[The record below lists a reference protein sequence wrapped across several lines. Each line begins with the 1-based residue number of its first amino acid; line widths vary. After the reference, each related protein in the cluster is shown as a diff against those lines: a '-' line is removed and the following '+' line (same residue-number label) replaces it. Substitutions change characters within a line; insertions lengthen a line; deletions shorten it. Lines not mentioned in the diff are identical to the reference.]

1 MKCVIQINFV
11 FAFGKYINTQFK
23 NPVIFMAVFPL
34 GIQTQ
39 VMERSR
45 HGFVSVCVCVYI
57 VHGH

>member
-1 MKCVIQINFV
+1 MKCAIQINFV
-11 FAFGKYINTQFK
+11 FGKYINTQFK
-23 NPVIFMAVFPL
+23 NPVIFVAVFPL

-45 HGFVSVCVCVYI
+45 HGFVSVCVYI